1 MTMAAKVTTARV
13 MNARVTTEKVMT
25 PKVMIMTSP
34 IKKSFARW
42 WILLLAAAL
51 AACADGGR
59 APAESDE
66 VRVRVAKVGVERD
79 GTAYVM
85 LEESGGRRSLP
96 ILIGNDEARA
106 ILFELD
112 GQKPQ
117 RPLTYELLREVIVR
131 TGNHVDRVTI
141 AEMHDGVYFARISLD
156 SGRYS
161 IDSRPSDAIAL
172 AMSVDA
178 PIFVASNL
186 MEVSSPAEPATPIHT
201 ARRLGLHVQEI
212 TPDLA
217 QYFGVEPMDGVLV
230 AEAGR
235 AAAGAGVDQGDII
248 TQVEGRDVHTPEE
261 FARQVSAAAAANQN
275 VALTLLRKG
284 KARVVTIPASGNAAQ
299 P

>member
-1 MTMAAKVTTARV
+1 
-13 MNARVTTEKVMT
+13 
-25 PKVMIMTSP
+25 MTSP
-34 IKKSFARW
+34 IKKSFAPW

-59 APAESDE
+59 APVEGDE

-186 MEVSSPAEPATPIHT
+186 MEMSSPAEPSTPIHT
-201 ARRLGLHVQEI
+201 ARRFGLHVQEI

>member
-1 MTMAAKVTTARV
+1 MVMTA
-13 MNARVTTEKVMT
+13 KVMT
-25 PKVMIMTSP
+25 MTSP
-34 IKKSFARW
+34 VKKWFAPW
-42 WILLLAAAL
+42 WILLVAVAL

-59 APAESDE
+59 TPIERDE
-66 VRVRVAKVGVERD
+66 VRVCVAKVGVEGD

-85 LEESGGRRSLP
+85 LEESGGQRSLP

-112 GQKPQ
+112 GQKPE

-131 TGNHVDRVTI
+131 TGNHVDRVAI
-141 AEMHDGVYFARISLD
+141 AEMHDEVYFARIYLD
-156 SGRYS
+156 DGRYS

-186 MEVSSPAEPATPIHT
+186 LEVSAPTEPSTPIHT
-201 ARRLGLHVQEI
+201 ARQRGLRVQEI

-217 QYFGVEPMDGVLV
+217 QYFGVEPLDGVLV
-230 AEAGR
+230 AEAGAD
-235 AAAGAGVDQGDII
+235 AARAGVDQGNII

-261 FARQVSAAAAANQN
+261 FARQVSAATAANQN
-275 VALTLLRKG
+275 VALTLLRNG
-284 KARVVTIPASGNAAQ
+284 KARVVTMPAAGNAAQ